1 MKKFS
6 KNTKLLTLG
15 ISVILIAGSSWAIS
29 SSMSSAN
36 CQADKDCGVIRDA
49 VIFPKLQISDPNI
62 FKLQSQKLI
71 EKGFGK
77 SFRNESWSKQLDLE
91 ATGFFLLRD
100 GDVFAVHHPIDSPFK
115 FYEVTRPKYINDQ
128 GLNSTGP
135 CFASIKWG
143 DTNFL
148 VQGTDDNL
156 YPFSPYQLCDYGNWD
171 KYMGDLQEGLEELG
185 FSPTPM
191 F

>member
-1 MKKFS
+1 MKRIS
-6 KNTKLLTLG
+6 KRAKLLTLG
-15 ISVILIAGSSWAIS
+15 ISVILIAGSSWAVS
-29 SSMSSAN
+29 SSISSAN

-49 VIFPKLQISDPNI
+49 NNYKLQKIDPNS
-62 FKLQSQKLI
+62 FKQQSEKLI

-91 ATGFFLLRD
+91 AKGFFLLQD

-115 FYEVTRPKYINDQ
+115 FYEVTRPKYMNDK

-135 CFASIKWG
+135 CFAIAYIG
-143 DTNFL
+143 GPTFL
-148 VQGTDDNL
+148 VLGNDDNL
-156 YPFSPYQLCDYGNWD
+156 YPFSPDSLCDYGNLRQ
-171 KYMGDLQEGLEELG
+171 YFSDLNEGLEELG
-185 FSPTPM
+185 YNPTPM